1 MFQTTPL
8 SPWRTMNRIAR
19 VVARRSFVRPRATRL
34 RGLDSF
40 KVSLRGGL
48 SNLIWKVT
56 VLFRVAI
63 HLKFAVLAQQQ
74 RGGMAKTDTPYAQC
88 RKIKCGSA
96 VVYCGCLTC
105 DKSIAAVVYDAPSPD
120 KHKAPLVS
128 YRR

>member
-1 MFQTTPL
+1 MKKRPIHVV
-8 SPWRTMNRIAR
+8 SVVDRSRIGRAAAR
-19 VVARRSFVRPRATRL
+19 EP
-34 RGLDSF
+34 GLDSF
-40 KVSLRGGL
+40 KVSCRGGL

-74 RGGMAKTDTPYAQC
+74 REGMAKTDTPYAQC